1 MQIDGLNFRQFQLL
15 EELWSVDGSEELCDW
30 FENLPTLDKKTVIS
44 LMEVIRHEMLETK
57 VEEDL
62 KQANLAIRRAKTL
75 DI

>member
-30 FENLPTLDKKTVIS
+30 FEKLPTFDKKTVIS
-44 LMEVIRHEMLETK
+44 LMEVIRHEMLEPY
-57 VEEDL
+57 VEKDM
-62 KQANLAIRRAKTL
+62 KQANLAISKAKTL